1 MRKSTLAL
9 IALLCVI
16 TNFAQASS
24 ACKGHFINPITDVCW
39 NCLFPL
45 TIGKSK
51 IVNSDYPDTENPKLP
66 VCSCHADYGDRVGIT
81 IGYWEPTAIVDVTK
95 NPYCMVNL
103 GIKLPIKNQSLGG
116 SNFSDVDG
124 RNAFYYV
131 HWYKYPLIHW
141 LQILMSSGCM
151 ETEDFDLAYLSELDP
166 QWNDSE
172 LSFIENP
179 EAVLFSNP
187 IARASCAV
195 DATTALTKTA
205 IDKLF
210 WCQGSQGSTYP
221 LTGFVAH
228 QASPLQA
235 AVLLV
240 ERTDFKLH
248 RFGAIKDS
256 IGEYTPEN
264 PAICKP
270 KYSAIMPKSRY
281 RYELVN
287 TIPDAKH
294 CYPFGKSVTTF
305 EAGHVNPKDGDNFG
319 FLVWKKRNCCFL

>member
-1 MRKSTLAL
+1 MNSGAPATARRPPP
-9 IALLCVI
+9 
-16 TNFAQASS
+16 
-24 ACKGHFINPITDVCW
+24 PI
-39 NCLFPL
+39 PL
-45 TIGKSK
+45 TILTGFLGSGKTSCLNQL
-51 IVNSDYPDTENPKLP
+51 VSNPALSNTL
-66 VCSCHADYGDRVGIT
+66 VLINEFGA
-81 IGYWEPTAIVDVTK
+81 IGLDHLFIEK
-95 NPYCMVNL
+95 
-103 GIKLPIKNQSLGG
+103 
-116 SNFSDVDG
+116 VDG
-124 RNAFYYV
+124 DM
-131 HWYKYPLIHW
+131 
-141 LQILMSSGCM
+141 ILMSSGCM

-187 IARASCAV
+187 VARASCAL

-305 EAGHVNPKDGDNFG
+305 ETGHVNPKDGDNFG